1 MASCRL
7 QGDTLQVTEGLTRR
21 TTLRLEELRLAYL
34 VVRTSARWYVVASS
48 QSLGFV
54 DLDGLD
60 DERAAET
67 DRLLSE
73 VLGQRRVTGG
83 WLALAD
89 YSGGSAYLPLEAV
102 RRGAP
107 GLLDALVTTR
117 EVRRRRRESWLGGSP
132 MVQLRGSLGAIA
144 TLTPTGF
151 ARRGRYI
158 PWSDVGSVN
167 IETTNGLRTD
177 LLLLPHGRRGGM
189 FDFKRFRHS
198 LPFVPTK
205 RKELYQAECTFWID
219 RVRAATPPTLRQ
231 LAEQRAAPQQSPS

>member
-1 MASCRL
+1 MVSCRL
-7 QGDTLQVTEGLTRR
+7 QGDTLQVREGISRR
-21 TTLRLEELRLAYL
+21 TALRLDELRLVYL
-34 VVRTSARWYVVASS
+34 VVRTSARWYLVASS
-48 QSLGFV
+48 QSMAFV

-60 DERAAET
+60 DAHSAELERMLR
-67 DRLLSE
+67 D
-73 VLGQRRVTGG
+73 VLAQRRPAGG
-83 WLALAD
+83 SLALAD
-89 YSGGSAYLPLEAV
+89 YSGGSAYIPLEAA

-107 GLLDALVTTR
+107 DLLEALAR
-117 EVRRRRRESWLGGSP
+117 SSEVRRRRRESWLAGSP
-132 MVQLRGSLGAIA
+132 MVQLRGNLGATA

-158 PWSDVGSVN
+158 AWSDVGSVN
-167 IETTNGLRTD
+167 VETTNGLRTD

-219 RVRAATPPTLRQ
+219 RLRAASAPTLGQ
-231 LAEQRAAPQQSPS
+231 LTGQRAAPQQSAS